1 MKKQKKQS
9 RETGFFVKTAIF
21 AFAVFAVITIVQLQ
35 LKYNQ
40 YEAQRD
46 QLRAEISNLE
56 DKRDELENQAS
67 SDIDRQYI
75 IDVAKEKLNLRLPEE
90 IIFYNDL
97 FN

>member
-1 MKKQKKQS
+1 MKKQRKQR

-56 DKRDELENQAS
+56 DKKDELENQAGS
-67 SDIDRQYI
+67 EVDRQYI

>member
-1 MKKQKKQS
+1 MKKKSS
-9 RETGFFVKTAIF
+9 RKETGFFVKTAIF

-40 YEAQRD
+40 YEARRD
-46 QLRAEISNLE
+46 QLRAEINNLE
-56 DKRDELENQAS
+56 DKVEELENQANNEV
-67 SDIDRQYI
+67 DRQYI
-75 IDVAKEKLNLRLPEE
+75 IDIAKEKLNLRLPEE

>member
-1 MKKQKKQS
+1 MKKQRRQRK
-9 RETGFFVKTAIF
+9 ETGIFIKMAIF
-21 AFAVFAVITIVQLQ
+21 AFAVFAVITIVELQ

-40 YEAQRD
+40 YEAKRD
-46 QLRAEISNLE
+46 QLLAEVGNLE
-56 DKRDELENQAS
+56 DKKEELENQAGS
-67 SDIDRQYI
+67 EMDRQYI

>member
-1 MKKQKKQS
+1 MKKKSIRK
-9 RETGFFVKTAIF
+9 ETGFFVKTAIF

-40 YEAQRD
+40 YEARRD
-46 QLRAEISNLE
+46 QLRAEINNLE
-56 DKRDELENQAS
+56 DKVEELENQANNEV
-67 SDIDRQYI
+67 DRQYI
-75 IDVAKEKLNLRLPEE
+75 IDIAKEKLNLRLPEE